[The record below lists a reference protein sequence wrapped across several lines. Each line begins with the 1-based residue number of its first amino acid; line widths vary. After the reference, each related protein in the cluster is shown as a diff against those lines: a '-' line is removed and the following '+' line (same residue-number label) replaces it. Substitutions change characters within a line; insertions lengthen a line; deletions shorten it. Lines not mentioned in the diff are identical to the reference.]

1 MIEYLNLLKEIKEK
15 GTWKDAAR
23 EGMPR
28 TLSLFGAQMRFDLS
42 KGFPILTTKK
52 VNFKNIVTE
61 LLWFLKG
68 DTNIK
73 YLVDNGCNIWNEDAY
88 NYLKKNTKEGEAI
101 PSFEWFIQLIKDGND
116 KLGDCGKQYGWL
128 WRHWGGRSLNPS
140 FEDELLWGTKFLKGV
155 DQIKELIEGLKK
167 NPMGRRHIISAWNPA
182 TLDEMALNA
191 CHTFVQFNCRPLSGL
206 ERFSI
211 QNNYIPKGV
220 YNHVD
225 LEDSH
230 LYSKLDAM
238 NIPKYKLDCH
248 MYQRSADVFLG
259 VPYNISSY
267 SLLTEIIA
275 KMCGMIP
282 GDFIHSFGDVHIY
295 ENHMDQVEEQLT
307 RTPHKLPE
315 LILGTH
321 SSLGDEVYNDIDTF
335 TQNVY
340 IPMFTL
346 KNYNPQAAIKAKLST
361 GLK

>member
-1 MIEYLNLLKEIKEK
+1 MNNYLNLLKEIKEK

-28 TLSLFGAQMRFDLS
+28 TLSLFGAQMRFNLS

-52 VNFKNIVTE
+52 VYFKNIVTE

-73 YLVDNGCNIWNEDAY
+73 YLVDNDCNIWNEDAY
-88 NYLKKNTKEGEAI
+88 NYYKKKGHSAMN
-101 PSFEWFIQLIKDGND
+101 FEEFIQNIKDGN
-116 KLGDCGKQYGWL
+116 GDGDV
-128 WRHWGGRSLNPS
+128 GRSYGYQWRNFDS
-140 FEDELLWGTKFLKGV
+140 AYNKGV
-155 DQIKELIEGLKK
+155 DQIANIINELRKD
-167 NPMGRRHIISAWNPA
+167 PMGRRHIINSWNPR
-182 TLDEMALNA
+182 DVENGYMALPP
-191 CHTFVQFNCRPLSGL
+191 CHTFVQFNCRPLSFR
-206 ERFSI
+206 ERKDYWFHIRKPNRDVVDSYDDKSENTQI
-211 QNNYIPKGV
+211 IDFDFMDIPR
-220 YNHVD
+220 
-225 LEDSH
+225 
-230 LYSKLDAM
+230 
-238 NIPKYKLDCH
+238 YKLDCH

-295 ENHMDQVEEQLT
+295 ENHMDQVNEQLT

-340 IPMFTL
+340 IPMFAL
-346 KNYNPQAAIKAKLST
+346 KNYNPQATIKAKLST